1 MDGDALPVVS
11 ARADVETH
19 ATRYVTVEGVY
30 EQQDVRMKQVDPA
43 ELFKGHAAIVLSDG
57 ERVYLYPQQDAEAIR
72 PADERERLEHRRV
85 RASGLLLPTNPRE
98 GAVITAPCLIDL
110 RSIDLAAG

>member
-1 MDGDALPVVS
+1 MGGDPLPVVT
-11 ARADVETH
+11 AQTDVESH

-30 EQQDVRMKQVDPA
+30 EQQDVRMMQVDPA
-43 ELFKGHAAIVLSDG
+43 ELFEGHAAIVLSDG
-57 ERVYLYPQQDAEAIR
+57 ERVYLYPQQDAEARR
-72 PADERERLEHRRV
+72 PTDERERFEHRRV

-110 RSIDLAAG
+110 KSIDLAD